1 MTLATTTTATA
12 TATATA
18 RGVCAARR
26 RRTTARWTTT
36 TALARVVVKARSRS
50 FLGGAGSRRRGAAA
64 AAVTRAT
71 GVNVATTRAMAM
83 PSVVRA
89 TVAAAATAGLVST
102 RRRRTTTTRGARTK
116 ANAGEATEEER
127 DVEEEEE
134 EEVEALLRE
143 ILDEANVVAE
153 WIALDDDE
161 DVEISGIA
169 NDINALLSGDLYV
182 CAATGN
188 AGAAAAREAVAAGAV
203 AVVAPEPIEGLADV
217 PIAVVKDIDEAL
229 ADIARVFY
237 GDPSKAL
244 TAIALTGS
252 VGKTTTS
259 YLVKAIFEEA
269 EIKIGLVGSNGNL
282 IDEDLKLTAQG
293 GVWESDEE
301 DTTRNRACTAP
312 GFLAPYRGKYEFEEL
327 GSDALQF
334 QQLTAGI
341 ADNGAQAAVMEVSAE
356 QVRRKATRGMNFDI
370 VALTSM
376 GGARKNYNGLDSEYS
391 MHVAE
396 VFKSLSDAETQRA
409 VLNVDEQD
417 ADLCREYAQ
426 DVPIVTYSTII
437 DNQGADV
444 YPARVDFSLFETAI
458 SLSTPAGNVE
468 VVVGLVGEHMVGP
481 ICCAVAVGLAAEIP
495 LDVIAAGLEAVEV
508 VPGRMELIDEG
519 QDFSVLIDSADTPEA
534 IEQAIL
540 SARATN
546 CNRVI
551 TLIGCEGDDDG
562 ENAAETRAV
571 IGRVVHNMSDAVFI
585 TNGSPKGENPYKI
598 LEDVC
603 SGFRDEIYESDKIR
617 EEALFPFLKDMYE
630 VHENAQYECMRLQN
644 LVRRY
649 IMVDRYHAIRAAIG
663 LAEEG
668 DVVLILGRG
677 AKDYFVVG
685 REKHWFE
692 DALEARDALQKIGA
706 IQSSGVDTHNLPW
719 ASVASRQTNPGAG
732 NLLG

>member
-26 RRTTARWTTT
+26 RTTTARWTTT

-64 AAVTRAT
+64 AVTRAT
-71 GVNVATTRAMAM
+71 GVNAATTRAMAM

-89 TVAAAATAGLVST
+89 TVAAATTAGLVST

-444 YPARVDFSLFETAI
+444 YPARIDFSLFETAI

-571 IGRVVHNMSDAVFI
+571 IGRVVHNMSDVVFI